1 MSAWTNRRDP
11 GRRLATLAGGAAL
24 IVMALGATAC
34 ASTSIGSTNL
44 SGQQAAAGLPSPD
57 PLMTPVTVS
66 MPPATTSGPQHGGAS
81 AAAGTPGATS
91 PGDGATSRGSST
103 GPASSDSAPT
113 RSAQGQ
119 PAQGQQASNPPT
131 QAVPSAPAA
140 GSTPSQPAS
149 VGSSSGTGGN
159 SSGGSSSGSSGG
171 SSSGSSDGT
180 LSAGSSCTQITV
192 EVLDPFSCSATV
204 SGGTPGYGWTL
215 FINGQLIAENG
226 TMPPGFETTVSYA
239 GGQDVTETL
248 EGKPELTGTY
258 KVTFTAEDMTPISP
272 PHTASA
278 SFTVVVTP
286 NPDVKTLQP

>member
-1 MSAWTNRRDP
+1 MSAWTYRRDP

-24 IVMALGATAC
+24 VVMALGATAC
-34 ASTSIGSTNL
+34 ASTSTGSTNL
-44 SGQQAAAGLPSPD
+44 SGQQAAAGLPSAD

-66 MPPATTSGPQHGGAS
+66 MPPATASAPQHGGAS
-81 AAAGTPGATS
+81 TAAGTPGATS
-91 PGDGATSRGSST
+91 PGGGATSHGSST
-103 GPASSDSAPT
+103 GPASSDPAP
-113 RSAQGQ
+113 AQGQ
-119 PAQGQQASNPPT
+119 PARGQQASNPPT

-140 GSTPSQPAS
+140 GPTPSQPESA
-149 VGSSSGTGGN
+149 GSSSGTGGN

-171 SSSGSSDGT
+171 SSGGSSDGT
-180 LSAGSSCTQITV
+180 LSASSSCTQITV
-192 EVLDPFSCSATV
+192 EVLESFSCSVTA

-226 TMPPGFETTVSYA
+226 TMPPGFETTVSYEN
-239 GGQDVTETL
+239 GQDVTETL

-258 KVTFTAEDMTPISP
+258 KVTFTAMDMTPVNP

-278 SFTVVVTP
+278 SFTIVVTP